1 VDNTSI
7 DIALARPDVWVA
19 LAGDQPEGGFVIR
32 RFERWTCTCGIGE
45 EPCRHVRAARSL
57 LAKAIT
63 PSRSAENKRDLL
75 NLDDA
80 DVTTRKR
87 SRRKARGASDDA
99 AGASQTEDGAR
110 GAHEASDGPLL
121 IMPRKR
127 LPRPVKVTDRSATP
141 ATNSEVAA

>member
-1 VDNTSI
+1 VDNAPI
-7 DIALARPDVWVA
+7 DIAQARPDVWVA
-19 LAGDQPEGGFVIR
+19 LASDQPEGGFVIR

-57 LAKAIT
+57 LAKAVT
-63 PSRSAENKRDLL
+63 PGGSAENPRDAL
-75 NLDDA
+75 NLGDA

-99 AGASQTEDGAR
+99 ADASQTDDGAS

-127 LPRPVKVTDRSATP
+127 LPRPVKVTDRSATRI
-141 ATNSEVAA
+141 TDSEVAA